1 LSFLL
6 DTVTVSVLFN
16 PRRTPKVSAW
26 IDRHEQDLQISA
38 LTFGELER
46 GVRKAERQH
55 PAFAQRLAHWASLL
69 QYNYRVSIIDFG
81 LAEALEWGRL
91 SARLG
96 NREPDLQ
103 IAATALVH
111 DLTVVTRNVRHFEPA
126 GVRVVNPWEA
136 S

>member
-1 LSFLL
+1 MSFLL
-6 DTVTVSVLFN
+6 DTVTVSVLFS
-16 PRRTPKVSAW
+16 PRRTPGVAAW
-26 IDRHEQDLQISA
+26 LDRNEHDLRFSA

-46 GVRKAERQH
+46 GVRQAERRH
-55 PAFAQRLAHWASLL
+55 PVFAQRLANWTSLL
-69 QYNYRVSIIDFG
+69 QHNYRASIIDFG

-91 SARLG
+91 SACLG
-96 NREPDLQ
+96 NNSTDLQ
-103 IAATALVH
+103 LAATALVH